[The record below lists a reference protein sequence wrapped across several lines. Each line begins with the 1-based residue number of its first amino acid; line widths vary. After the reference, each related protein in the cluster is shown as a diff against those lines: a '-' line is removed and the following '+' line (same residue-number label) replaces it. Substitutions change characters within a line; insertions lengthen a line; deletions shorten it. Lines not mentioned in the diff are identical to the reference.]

1 MEMKLF
7 KELLPY
13 IMIVV
18 VVVAIRAFIA
28 TPVRVDGASMNPT
41 LEDGEILILKKY
53 DRSLERFDIVVLDY
67 NGEKLVKRVIGLPG
81 EKIAYKDNKL
91 YVDGKRVKEPF
102 EHEVTHDFEL
112 EEQIPEGYYFVLA
125 DNRINSTD
133 SRMIGAISKEQIQG
147 TTNFSIFP
155 FDKFGTVK

>member
-81 EKIAYKDNKL
+81 EKIAYKDDKL

-102 EHEVTHDFEL
+102 EHEVTDDFEL
-112 EEQIPEGYYFVLA
+112 EEQIPEGYYFVLG

>member
-18 VVVAIRAFIA
+18 AVVAIRALIA

-41 LEDGEILILKKY
+41 LVDGEILILKKY
-53 DRSLERFDIVVLDY
+53 DRSLKRFDIVVLDY

-91 YVDGKRVKEPF
+91 YVNGKRVKETF
-102 EHEVTHDFEL
+102 EHEITDDFEL
-112 EEQIPEGYYFVLA
+112 EEKIPEGYYFVLG

>member
-18 VVVAIRAFIA
+18 AVVAIRAFIA

-102 EHEVTHDFEL
+102 EHEVTDDFEL
-112 EEQIPEGYYFVLA
+112 EEQIPEGYYFVLG

>member
-1 MEMKLF
+1 
-7 KELLPY
+7 
-13 IMIVV
+13 MIVV

-53 DRSLERFDIVVLDY
+53 DRSLERFDIVVLDC

-102 EHEVTHDFEL
+102 EHEVTDDFEL
-112 EEQIPEGYYFVLA
+112 EEQIPEGYYFVLG
-125 DNRINSTD
+125 DNRINPTD

>member
-41 LEDGEILILKKY
+41 LEHGEILILKKY

-102 EHEVTHDFEL
+102 EHEITDDFEL
-112 EEQIPEGYYFVLA
+112 EEQIPEGYYFVLG

>member
-67 NGEKLVKRVIGLPG
+67 NGEKLVKRVIGVPG

-102 EHEVTHDFEL
+102 EHEVTDDFEL
-112 EEQIPEGYYFVLA
+112 EEQIPEGYYFVLG

>member
-28 TPVRVDGASMNPT
+28 TPVRVDGSSMNPT

-102 EHEVTHDFEL
+102 EHEVTDDFEL
-112 EEQIPEGYYFVLA
+112 EEQIPEGYYFVLG

>member
-102 EHEVTHDFEL
+102 EHEVTDDFEL
-112 EEQIPEGYYFVLA
+112 EEQIPEGYYFVLG

-133 SRMIGAISKEQIQG
+133 SRMIGAISKEQMQG

>member
-18 VVVAIRAFIA
+18 VVLAIRAFIA

-102 EHEVTHDFEL
+102 EHEVTDDFEL
-112 EEQIPEGYYFVLA
+112 EEQIPEGYYFVLG

>member
-1 MEMKLF
+1 MKLF

-28 TPVRVDGASMNPT
+28 TPVRVDGSSMNPT

-102 EHEVTHDFEL
+102 EHEVTDDFEL
-112 EEQIPEGYYFVLA
+112 EEQIPEGYYFVLG

>member
-102 EHEVTHDFEL
+102 EHEVTDDFEL
-112 EEQIPEGYYFVLA
+112 EEQIPEGYYFVLG
-125 DNRINSTD
+125 DNRINSYD
-133 SRMIGAISKEQIQG
+133 WRNFKRANSRDNEFFY
-147 TTNFSIFP
+147 FSI
-155 FDKFGTVK
+155 

>member
-1 MEMKLF
+1 MKLF

-102 EHEVTHDFEL
+102 EHEVTDDFEL
-112 EEQIPEGYYFVLA
+112 EEQIPKGYYFVLG

>member
-1 MEMKLF
+1 MKLF

-18 VVVAIRAFIA
+18 VVLAIRAFIA

-102 EHEVTHDFEL
+102 EHEVTDDFEL
-112 EEQIPEGYYFVLA
+112 EEQIPEGYYFVLG

>member
-53 DRSLERFDIVVLDY
+53 DRSLE
-67 NGEKLVKRVIGLPG
+67 KLVKRVIGLPG

-102 EHEVTHDFEL
+102 EHEVTDDFEL
-112 EEQIPEGYYFVLA
+112 EEQIPEGYYFVLG

>member
-28 TPVRVDGASMNPT
+28 TPVRVYGASMNPT

-102 EHEVTHDFEL
+102 EHEVTDDFEL
-112 EEQIPEGYYFVLA
+112 EEQIPEGYYFVLG

>member
-1 MEMKLF
+1 MKLF

-102 EHEVTHDFEL
+102 EHEVTDDFEL
-112 EEQIPEGYYFVLA
+112 EEQIPEGYYFVLG

>member
-67 NGEKLVKRVIGLPG
+67 NGEKLVKRVIGFPG

-102 EHEVTHDFEL
+102 EHEVTDDFEL
-112 EEQIPEGYYFVLA
+112 EEQIPEGYYFVLG

>member
-1 MEMKLF
+1 MKLF

-81 EKIAYKDNKL
+81 EKIAYKDDKL

-102 EHEVTHDFEL
+102 EHEVTDDFEL
-112 EEQIPEGYYFVLA
+112 EEQIPEGYYFVLG

>member
-1 MEMKLF
+1 MKLF

-67 NGEKLVKRVIGLPG
+67 NGEKLVKRVIGFPG

-102 EHEVTHDFEL
+102 EHEVTDDFEL
-112 EEQIPEGYYFVLA
+112 EEQIPEGYYFVLG

>member
-67 NGEKLVKRVIGLPG
+67 NGEKLVKRVIGLPR

-102 EHEVTHDFEL
+102 EHEVTDDFEL
-112 EEQIPEGYYFVLA
+112 EEQIPEGYYFVLG

>member
-67 NGEKLVKRVIGLPG
+67 NGEKLVKRVIGIPG
-81 EKIAYKDNKL
+81 EKIAYKDNKF

-102 EHEVTHDFEL
+102 EHEVTDDFEL
-112 EEQIPEGYYFVLA
+112 EEQIPEGYYFVLG

>member
-1 MEMKLF
+1 MKLF

-18 VVVAIRAFIA
+18 VVVLIRAFIA

-53 DRSLERFDIVVLDY
+53 DRSLKRFDIVVLDY

-81 EKIAYKDNKL
+81 EKIAYKNNQL
-91 YVDGKRVKEPF
+91 YVNGKRVKETF
-102 EHEVTHDFEL
+102 EHEDTDDFEL
-112 EEQIPEGYYFVLA
+112 EEKIPDNYYFVMG
-125 DNRINSTD
+125 DNRTNSTD
-133 SRMIGAISKEQIQG
+133 SRMIGAIAKDQIQG

-155 FDKFGTVK
+155 FNKFGTVK

>member
-1 MEMKLF
+1 MKLF

-18 VVVAIRAFIA
+18 VVVLIRAFIA

-102 EHEVTHDFEL
+102 EHEVTDDFEL
-112 EEQIPEGYYFVLA
+112 EEQIPEGYYFVLG

>member
-102 EHEVTHDFEL
+102 EHEVTDDFEL
-112 EEQIPEGYYFVLA
+112 EEQIPEGYYFVLG

>member
-1 MEMKLF
+1 MKLF

-102 EHEVTHDFEL
+102 EHEVTDDFEL
-112 EEQIPEGYYFVLA
+112 EEQIPEGYYFVLG

-155 FDKFGTVK
+155 FDQFGTVK